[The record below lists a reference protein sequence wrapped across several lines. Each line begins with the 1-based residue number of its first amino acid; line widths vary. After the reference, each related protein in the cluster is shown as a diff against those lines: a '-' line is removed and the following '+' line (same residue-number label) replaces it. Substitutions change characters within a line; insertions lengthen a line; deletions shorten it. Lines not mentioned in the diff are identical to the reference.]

1 MTDSDSNITP
11 GAFEMTMRVRDYE
24 VDSQGI
30 TRRFFAS
37 ASVEKVPE

>member
-30 TRRFFAS
+30 VNNAVYLHYL
-37 ASVEKVPE
+37 A